1 MPSSSAARVPLTLV
15 VWRPTGDDD
24 EEERHVTSWDLIISE
39 LPLLL
44 DPAKSEVANI
54 LCAMA
59 PGVNS
64 EDNKERGC
72 NTRLRLHHI
81 QCGNTLC
88 VLQCREHERCYSLL
102 ARERR
107 GT

>member
-1 MPSSSAARVPLTLV
+1 MPLTLV

-44 DPAKSEVANI
+44 DPAKCKSPI
-54 LCAMA
+54 WHLDLR

-64 EDNKERGC
+64 EDNERA
-72 NTRLRLHHI
+72 RLQHPITPTSYTVR
-81 QCGNTLC
+81 
-88 VLQCREHERCYSLL
+88 
-102 ARERR
+102 
-107 GT
+107 

>member
-44 DPAKSEVANI
+44 DPAKSPIHHRLIKHVE
-54 LCAMA
+54 
-59 PGVNS
+59 
-64 EDNKERGC
+64 ERFVGC
-72 NTRLRLHHI
+72 KVESI
-81 QCGNTLC
+81 YWC
-88 VLQCREHERCYSLL
+88 VPLPCLPRCDPVIGLELSPPPF
-102 ARERR
+102 
-107 GT
+107 GTS